1 MDIFVLACASNSQ
14 TKLIKQYS
22 VNGNATWALENKR
35 NGRNDLEELRFFPNQ
50 VWLIHLNLYLNC

>member
-22 VNGNATWALENKR
+22 VNGNATWALGK
-35 NGRNDLEELRFFPNQ
+35 
-50 VWLIHLNLYLNC
+50 